1 MSSQMHSTHQSST
14 SPFSS
19 SALDTL
25 PEEAWEAIAP
35 PKASLEEVFAL
46 IPGGFTNPENNEL
59 WADIIGQ
66 KEEDNIPVDT
76 TRPRQIRK
84 KKATAFDAND
94 PFVILALAGKAQI
107 TARCTTCRQK
117 AIAKIGTAHLHSIE
131 ERQQASENFRATRK
145 ERRKKR
151 AIRKA
156 DSGFKCRET
165 SGSLA
170 ELQDSLRGENPY
182 VSHLMVAVGRDDTE
196 VLPLQPNTEP
206 TLATIF
212 IEINPIFG
220 YLLDIDAS
228 SDEEDSVAFTPT
240 LCYERQEG
248 CTCGVHVYDIDELRQ
263 AEIRERLEVR
273 VKPEDLIG

>member
-1 MSSQMHSTHQSST
+1 MHSTHQSST

-35 PKASLEEVFAL
+35 PKTSLEEVFAL
-46 IPGGFTNPENNEL
+46 IPGGFTNPENNEI

-66 KEEDNIPVDT
+66 KEDDIPVDT

-84 KKATAFDAND
+84 KRATAFDAND
-94 PFVILALAGKAQI
+94 PFVVLALAGKAQI
-107 TARCTTCRQK
+107 TARCTTCRQR
-117 AIAKIGTAHLHSIE
+117 AIAKIGTAHLHTIE
-131 ERQQASENFRATRK
+131 ERQQASENFRAIRK

-156 DSGFKCRET
+156 ESGFCRRT
-165 SGSLA
+165 YSSLA
-170 ELQDSLRGENPY
+170 ELQDSLMGESPY
-182 VSHLMVAVGRDDTE
+182 VSDLMVAAGGDDT
-196 VLPLQPNTEP
+196 VILSQPISEP
-206 TLATIF
+206 TLATVF

-273 VKPEDLIG
+273 VRPEDLIG